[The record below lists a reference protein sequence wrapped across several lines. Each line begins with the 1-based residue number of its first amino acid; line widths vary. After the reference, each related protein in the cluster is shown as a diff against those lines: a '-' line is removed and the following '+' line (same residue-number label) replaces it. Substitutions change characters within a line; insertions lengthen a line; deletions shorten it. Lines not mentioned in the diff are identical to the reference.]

1 MCIRDRYASG
11 SYPGTGDIFTAVLTG
26 GLLAGQSL
34 AEAAQRAT
42 QFVEEAISLTA
53 AAGTDPRHGVL
64 VEAALPKL
72 LEPLGPSRAEPF

>member
-1 MCIRDRYASG
+1 MNNASV
-11 SYPGTGDIFTAVLTG
+11 SRRSFLTSAAVATAGVA
-26 GLLAGQSL
+26 GL
-34 AEAAQRAT
+34 
-42 QFVEEAISLTA
+42 A